1 MKRRAAFLGPVAACA
16 LLCGVLACQQTTPPP
31 VATSIS
37 AADSADQF
45 MVGMRVNVVEGGIKR
60 ATIFADT
67 AYFFDDNTRLR
78 MHNVSGEFY
87 TSTGAPDGRMT
98 GKLAHYNLRNQHLEA
113 FGDVVVVSVEGRR
126 LNTPHLV
133 YDQAQNEIHGDSA
146 FTMTDPESTF
156 EGVGFVSDPGLT
168 SIRIGRNIRGR
179 AGTVNLPDR

>member
-1 MKRRAAFLGPVAACA
+1 MTRRAGVVLPIAFGA
-16 LLCGVLACQQTTPPP
+16 LLFGALACNQTTPPP
-31 VATSIS
+31 VATAGT

-45 MVGMRVNVVEGGIKR
+45 MVGMYVNVVEGGIKR
-60 ATIFADT
+60 AKILADT

-78 MHNVSGEFY
+78 MHGVSGEFY

-113 FGDVVVVSVEGRR
+113 FGDVVVVSVDGTR

-146 FTMTDPESTF
+146 FTMTDPERTV
-156 EGVGFVSDPGLT
+156 EGIGFVSDPGLT

-179 AGTVNLPDR
+179 AGTINLPDR